1 MKDNLA
7 EKYLGAISSHRIY
20 HLMNKTPNTRYQYL
34 FVSIFSAVF
43 LFLAKESN
51 AQLIVSM
58 NLSKTNYITYEPIVA
73 TVTVYNRAGNDI
85 VLGGPKGRG
94 WMSFD
99 VYRDGQL
106 LSPRSVDGGFETMLL
121 KAGRS
126 VTKKVDINRLYP
138 VSDYGSYTINASV
151 YFPPRRSYFSS
162 KKSRINVTDARAFWK
177 QSFGFS
183 QGRNKLA
190 SFRQFSLHEHRE
202 SANSAL
208 YVRLRETKGTKVYCT
223 FSLGRFINVRKPQAT
238 IDAQNRLHVMHMISP
253 RIYSHARV
261 SPEGAFLGNEYFR
274 ETADTRPS
282 LVIDEGGTVKVVGGI
297 AYDPNKPP
305 EAEQQPRSASE
316 LPPGLQS
323 N

>member
-1 MKDNLA
+1 MA

-183 QGRNKLA
+183 QGRNKLC
-190 SFRQFSLHEHRE
+190 L
-202 SANSAL
+202 L
-208 YVRLRETKGTKVYCT
+208 YT
-223 FSLGRFINVRKPQAT
+223 SP
-238 IDAQNRLHVMHMISP
+238 SP
-253 RIYSHARV
+253 RDLSTSRM
-261 SPEGAFLGNEYFR
+261 
-274 ETADTRPS
+274 PS
-282 LVIDEGGTVKVVGGI
+282 
-297 AYDPNKPP
+297 
-305 EAEQQPRSASE
+305 SA
-316 LPPGLQS
+316 
-323 N
+323 

>member
-1 MKDNLA
+1 MNLVSQS
-7 EKYLGAISSHRIY
+7 KH
-20 HLMNKTPNTRYQYL
+20 QYFFVSVVFTLIL
-34 FVSIFSAVF
+34 FV
-43 LFLAKESN
+43 AKESN
-51 AQLIVSM
+51 AQLIVNM
-58 NLSKTNYITYEPIVA
+58 NLPKTNYLSYEPMVA
-73 TVTVYNRAGNDI
+73 TVTVYNRAGNDV

-106 LSPRSVDGGFETMLL
+106 LSPRSFDGGFETMLL

-138 VSDYGSYTINASV
+138 VADYGSYTINASV

-162 KKSRINVTDARAFWK
+162 KKRRVNVTDARAFWK

-253 RIYSHARV
+253 RIYSHAKV
-261 SPEGAFLGNEYFR
+261 SPEGAFLGNEYYR
-274 ETADTRPS
+274 ETTETRPS
-282 LVIDEGGTVKVVGGI
+282 LVIDAGGSVKVVGGI

-305 EAEQQPRSASE
+305 EAKNQPRSASE
-316 LPPGLQS
+316 LPPGLIS

>member
-1 MKDNLA
+1 MNLVSQS
-7 EKYLGAISSHRIY
+7 KHRYFFVSVFFTLI
-20 HLMNKTPNTRYQYL
+20 L
-34 FVSIFSAVF
+34 FV
-43 LFLAKESN
+43 AKESN
-51 AQLIVSM
+51 AQLIVNM
-58 NLSKTNYITYEPIVA
+58 NLPKTNYLSYEPMVA
-73 TVTVYNRAGNDI
+73 TVTVYNRAGNDV

-106 LSPRSVDGGFETMLL
+106 LSPRSFDGGFETMLL

-138 VSDYGSYTINASV
+138 VADYGSYTINASV

-162 KKSRINVTDARAFWK
+162 KKRRINVTDARAFWK

-274 ETADTRPS
+274 ETTETRPS
-282 LVIDEGGTVKVVGGI
+282 LVIDAGGSVKVVGGI

-305 EAEQQPRSASE
+305 EAENQPRSASE
-316 LPPGLQS
+316 LPPGLFS

>member
-1 MKDNLA
+1 MNLVSQS
-7 EKYLGAISSHRIY
+7 KHRYFFVSVFFTLI
-20 HLMNKTPNTRYQYL
+20 L
-34 FVSIFSAVF
+34 FVS
-43 LFLAKESN
+43 KESN
-51 AQLIVSM
+51 AQLIVNM
-58 NLSKTNYITYEPIVA
+58 NLPKTNYLSYEPMIA
-73 TVTVYNRAGNDI
+73 TVTVYNRAGNDV

-106 LSPRSVDGGFETMLL
+106 LSPRSFDGGFETMLL

-138 VSDYGSYTINASV
+138 VADYGSYTINASV

-162 KKSRINVTDARAFWK
+162 KKRRINVTDARAFWK

-253 RIYSHARV
+253 RIYSHAKV

-274 ETADTRPS
+274 ETTETRPS
-282 LVIDEGGTVKVVGGI
+282 LVIDAGGSVKVVGGI
-297 AYDPNKPP
+297 SYDPNKPP
-305 EAEQQPRSASE
+305 EAKNQPRSASE
-316 LPPGLQS
+316 LPPGLLS

>member
-1 MKDNLA
+1 MA

-190 SFRQFSLHEHRE
+190 SFRQFSLHEQRE

>member
-1 MKDNLA
+1 MA

-34 FVSIFSAVF
+34 FVSIFSVVF

>member
-1 MKDNLA
+1 MA

-34 FVSIFSAVF
+34 FVSIFFAVF

>member
-1 MKDNLA
+1 LA
-7 EKYLGAISSHRIY
+7 EKYLAAISSHRIY
-20 HLMNKTPNTRYQYL
+20 HLMNKTPNSRYQYL

>member
-1 MKDNLA
+1 MA

-20 HLMNKTPNTRYQYL
+20 HLMNKTSNTRYQYL